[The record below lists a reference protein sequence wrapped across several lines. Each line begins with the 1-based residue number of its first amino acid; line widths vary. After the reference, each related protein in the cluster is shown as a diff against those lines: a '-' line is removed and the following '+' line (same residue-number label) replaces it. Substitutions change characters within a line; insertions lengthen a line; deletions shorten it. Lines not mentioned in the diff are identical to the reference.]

1 MSDYDFGLFSC
12 LVVDDSSYLRTLMS
26 ASLRAIGVGN
36 VKTVDDGSAGIEFLQ
51 LVQSDPM
58 KAGMQNVDIVFSNWQ
73 MHPVDGMMLLRWVRR
88 HKESPNRFIPF
99 VMVTG
104 YADKEKVREAR
115 AMGATEMLAKP
126 FSVVN
131 LGQRRSVSSK
141 DASPLV
147 MDAPLWAVRWE
158 PNAVKEMAPCRLRH
172 RGLSTSAPRRPVH
185 PSAGSER
192 PIIKIEARFP
202 CRAIRGPKVKESAWR
217 VWSKA
222 VAETSNTAETK
233 TV

>member
-12 LVVDDSSYLRTLMS
+12 LVADDSPYLRTLLS
-26 ASLRAIGVGN
+26 ASLRALGVGN
-36 VKTVDDGSAGIEFLQ
+36 VKTVEDGGAGIEFLK

-73 MHPVDGMMLLRWVRR
+73 MSPVDGMMLLRWVRR
-88 HKESPNRFIPF
+88 HKESTNRFIPF

-131 LGQRRSVSSK
+131 LGQRLLQVVNK
-141 DASPLV
+141 
-147 MDAPLWAVRWE
+147 
-158 PNAVKEMAPCRLRH
+158 
-172 RGLSTSAPRRPVH
+172 PRKFVH
-185 PSAGSER
+185 
-192 PIIKIEARFP
+192 
-202 CRAIRGPKVKESAWR
+202 
-217 VWSKA
+217 
-222 VAETSNTAETK
+222 TSNYFGPDRRRKKLDIPPEK
-233 TV
+233 CRRKVNERNVEVVHV

>member
-26 ASLRAIGVGN
+26 TSLRAIGVGN
-36 VKTVDDGSAGIEFLQ
+36 VKTVDDGGGGIEFLQ

-58 KAGMQNVDIVFSNWQ
+58 KAGMQNVDIIFSNWQ

-104 YADKEKVREAR
+104 YADREKVREAR

-131 LGQRRSVSSK
+131 LGQRLLQVVNRPRKFVHTNK
-141 DASPLV
+141 YFGPD
-147 MDAPLWAVRWE
+147 RRR
-158 PNAVKEMAPCRLRH
+158 NQKEIPPDKCRRKIN
-172 RGLSTSAPRRPVH
+172 
-185 PSAGSER
+185 ER
-192 PIIKIEARFP
+192 DVE
-202 CRAIRGPKVKESAWR
+202 VTH
-217 VWSKA
+217 V
-222 VAETSNTAETK
+222 
-233 TV
+233 